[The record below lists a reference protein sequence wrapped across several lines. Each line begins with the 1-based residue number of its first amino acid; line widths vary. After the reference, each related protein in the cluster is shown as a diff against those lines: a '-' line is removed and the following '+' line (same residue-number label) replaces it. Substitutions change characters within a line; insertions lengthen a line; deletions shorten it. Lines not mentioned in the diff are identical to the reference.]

1 MAAGGS
7 PRPIRRIRMCRLCEL
22 AGGSSYAAKMDAM
35 AREDGALIEKTNA
48 MAERFPSVKSSLL
61 TTIKFPPALH
71 MPLFEA
77 RNSYTLI
84 NNYFQQLLLEG
95 NRMAAIF
102 SHGSTRSIFFSGE
115 YMLML
120 SKSVGQDAGSRFFS
134 HYLLFHFSK
143 DEYSCKWEG
152 NNMLLSADCRKKAR
166 NLLTGETEEKR
177 ISFNFQHQSVE
188 GRILQKEEAMRS
200 SHIRKI
206 YGAKAPMQSVFASA
220 DLEGYVVTVPHFSP
234 HPYLLQA
241 GQELGH
247 PSNRHFQEH
256 VAGYLR
262 EHLPGG

>member
-1 MAAGGS
+1 
-7 PRPIRRIRMCRLCEL
+7 MCRLCEL
-22 AGGSSYAAKMDAM
+22 AGSSSYTAKMDAM
-35 AREDGALIEKTNA
+35 ILEDQALIEKTMA
-48 MAERFPSVKSSLL
+48 MAEKFPSVKNAAF
-61 TTIKFPPALH
+61 TTVNFPPTLH

-95 NRMAAIF
+95 NRMASLF

-115 YMLML
+115 YLLVL

-143 DEYSCKWEG
+143 DEYSYRWES
-152 NNMLLSADCRKKAR
+152 NNLLLSVDCKKKAR
-166 NLLTGETEEKR
+166 NLFTGKTEEKR

-188 GRILQKEEAMRS
+188 GRILKKEEAMRS

-206 YGAKAPMQSVFASA
+206 YGAKAPVESVFASA

-241 GQELGH
+241 GPELGH

-256 VAGYLR
+256 VADYLK
-262 EHLPGG
+262 EHLPPS